1 MELKGKNAL
10 VTGATKGIG
19 KATIEA
25 LIKKGVNVAINYV
38 NDEESAKSLKEMAIA
53 GGVKA
58 ITLKADIRQES
69 DVRHMIDSIKDKL
82 GALDILVNNAGIFDE
97 NDRPENLDSFRNIF
111 EMNFLAQVSVT
122 NEALKLMKSGKIV
135 FVTSIHGRLG
145 HGRPD
150 AIAYSSMKA
159 GLDSYMKNLAKYL
172 APKILV
178 NSIAPGKTITPMWGK
193 IDEEYIAEEAKDH
206 AIGRWIQPEEI
217 ADGVIFLIQNDSVSG
232 EILTIDGGMSIKTL
246 G

>member
-25 LIKKGVNVAINYV
+25 LIKKGVNVAINYL
-38 NDEESAKSLKEMAIA
+38 NDEESAKSLNEMAIA

-58 ITLKADIRQES
+58 ITLKADIRKES
-69 DVRHMIDSIKDKL
+69 EVRGMIDSIRDKFET
-82 GALDILVNNAGIFDE
+82 LDILVNNAGIFDE
-97 NDRPENLDSFRNIF
+97 NDGPENLDSFRNIF

-122 NEALKLMKSGKIV
+122 NEALKLMNGGKIV

-193 IDEEYIAEEAKDH
+193 IDEEYIAKEAKDH

-217 ADGVIFLIQNDSVSG
+217 ADGVIFLVQNDSVCG

>member
-1 MELKGKNAL
+1 MELKGKTAL

-25 LIKKGVNVAINYV
+25 LIKNGVNVAINYL
-38 NDEESAKSLKEMAIA
+38 NDEESAKSLEKMAIA

-58 ITLKADIRQES
+58 ITLKADIRKES
-69 DVRHMIDSIKDKL
+69 EVQDMIDSIQDKF
-82 GALDILVNNAGIFDE
+82 GTLDILVNNAGVFDE
-97 NDRPENLDSFRNIF
+97 NDKPENLDSFRNIF

-122 NEALKLMKSGKIV
+122 NEVLKLMKCGKVI

-178 NSIAPGKTITPMWGK
+178 NSIAPGKTITPMWGE
-193 IDEEYIAEEAKDH
+193 IDDEYKANEAKDH
-206 AIGRWIQPEEI
+206 AIGRWIEPEEI
-217 ADGVIFLIQNDSVSG
+217 ADGVLFLIQNDSVCG